1 MRENKGPL
9 PIYGLPA
16 FSLPERKGQPFQ
28 VEVFD
33 ANRHFQVEYPHRH
46 DFFEVLFLSQGSGF
60 HVIDSNR
67 YEIKPPCIFF
77 MSKGQAHKLELSSDI
92 NGYIFIFTPEFYL
105 YDRCNQNS
113 LLEYPFFFT
122 IQQTNPPL
130 LLQCDK
136 DVQFIKSLF
145 VRAVDEV
152 AKKDFS
158 ASLLRSILHLILE
171 TCENLYKTENQIV
184 TKGKGHLLV
193 KRFYQLSENLYH
205 QNLTVQQYADMLAVT
220 STHLTQTIKEITGK
234 TTMEIIRSKQILETK
249 RLLVH
254 TNMSVTEISAYMG
267 FADQSYFTK
276 FFKRETGRTPLAF
289 RAETDK

>member
-1 MRENKGPL
+1 MNGNKAPL

-16 FSLPERKGQPFQ
+16 FSVPERKGQLFQ

-92 NGYIFIFTPEFYL
+92 NGYIFIFAPEFYL
-105 YDRCNQNS
+105 YDQSNQNR
-113 LLEYPFFFT
+113 LLEFPFFFT

-130 LLQCDK
+130 LLQHDE
-136 DVQFIKSLF
+136 DVKFIETLF
-145 VRAVDEV
+145 VRAIEEV
-152 AKKDFS
+152 AKTPFS
-158 ASLLRSILHLILE
+158 TSVLRSILDLILVS
-171 TCENLYKTENQIV
+171 CESMYEKENQIAER
-184 TKGKGHLLV
+184 GKGHLLV
-193 KRFYQLSENLYH
+193 KQFYQLVENQYH
-205 QNLTVQQYADMLAVT
+205 QNLTVAQYADMLSVT
-220 STHLTQTIKEITGK
+220 SAHLTQTVKEITGK
-234 TTMEIIRSKQILETK
+234 TSSAIICSKQILEMK

-276 FFKRETGRTPLAF
+276 FFKRETGQTPLAF
-289 RAETDK
+289 RTEAAI